1 VHEVGI
7 TQNIVAIV
15 GERSGNQN
23 VGNLVCPALF
33 DLGGKSKRD
42 RPGLV
47 TASTFLDDPNRTAG
61 PSSYSAG
68 YSASTILT
76 HRQQVGTND
85 N

>member
-47 TASTFLDDPNRTAG
+47 TASTFL
-61 PSSYSAG
+61 
-68 YSASTILT
+68 
-76 HRQQVGTND
+76 
-85 N
+85 